1 MRCLSCKAEVPVTEK
16 VCPSCGA
23 ENVAGKDDVKSLE
36 QITLDWL
43 ASILVEEGYDVKK
56 GEESFLAIHDRLT
69 DLMVTISP
77 SLQSIMFLSFW
88 KTSVPS
94 QKEHEFLSALNK
106 ANRKGIIFLFSADE
120 TSSHDVRVIGSISIT
135 EKVSRRDILKFLY
148 LYDDS
153 VWALTEEHLAEFLT

>member
-1 MRCLSCKAEVPVTEK
+1 V
-16 VCPSCGA
+16 
-23 ENVAGKDDVKSLE
+23 GKDDIKSPKR
-36 QITLDWL
+36 ITLDWL
-43 ASILVEEGYDVKK
+43 ASILVEEGYDIEK
-56 GEESFLAIHDRLT
+56 GDESFLAIHERLT

-88 KTSVPS
+88 KTSVLS
-94 QKEHEFLSALNK
+94 LKEREFLSALNK
-106 ANRKGIIFLFSADE
+106 ANRKGIFSFSADE
-120 TSSHDVRVIGSISIT
+120 KSSYDVRVIGSLIIT

>member
-16 VCPSCGA
+16 FCPSCGA
-23 ENVAGKDDVKSLE
+23 ENVAGEDDVKSPE

-43 ASILVEEGYDVKK
+43 ASILVEEGYDIEK
-56 GEESFLAIHDRLT
+56 GDESFLAIHERLT

-77 SLQSIMFLSFW
+77 FLQSIMFLSFW
-88 KTSVPS
+88 KTSVPPE
-94 QKEHEFLSALNK
+94 KEREFLSDLNK
-106 ANRKGIIFLFSADE
+106 ANRKGIIFSISSDE
-120 TSSHDVRVIGSISIT
+120 KSSYDVRIIGSIFMT

-153 VWALTEEHLAEFLT
+153 VWALTDEHLAEFLT